1 MVEQRERGGGK
12 KKNYLPLKKK
22 IALIIF
28 HVYKLP
34 LSAGELFNPPPL
46 YFFLSYNL
54 LCCYLSQY

>member
-12 KKNYLPLKKK
+12 KKLPTFKKK

-34 LSAGELFNPPPL
+34 LSAGKLFNPPPL